1 MKSPSVWS
9 VLAIAVA
16 LTGCGASGPAVD
28 LSGYTPEAQSGY
40 QVLER
45 RCTRCHEI
53 DRPLHANVGQGGWT
67 SYVRRM
73 AKHPAA
79 GISTAE
85 QREIVKFLEAYAAQ
99 RDQGGTP

>member
-1 MKSPSVWS
+1 MKSPKMWAA
-9 VLAIAVA
+9 LAVA
-16 LTGCGASGPAVD
+16 VGLAGCGASAPLVD
-28 LSGYTPEAQSGY
+28 LSAFSPEAQHGY
-40 QVLER
+40 QVLEQ

-53 DRPLHANVGQGGWT
+53 DRPLHANVGQGGWA

-99 RDQGGTP
+99 RAQGGTP